1 MVRLFADAHQSM
13 SERAMHGDEYED
25 GGINWSSGRVYS
37 CLCRVWASP
46 VSAAGRQMRELEGRI
61 SVQLT
66 AAAALDSTDGARR
79 MTAPTGSS
87 SAWAH
92 RWRRRPVNG
101 RHPAIHRYADSDM
114 PYEATVIKVMIASP
128 GDVAEERA
136 IAQDVIHEWNAVNSG
151 DRRTVLLPVAWET
164 HAAPA
169 MGERAQE
176 IINKQ
181 LLRDADLLIAVFWT
195 RIGTPTG
202 DHPSGSVEEVREHIR
217 SGRPAMLY
225 FSTTPVRPD
234 SVDPAQFEAL
244 KTFKSECRS
253 HGLVE
258 EYESPSQFREKLV
271 RQLAQTVIQRFPA
284 APVEAS
290 QSAASASSR
299 VADMEEPRRVPSRP
313 LTLQERDDL
322 GALPDEARQLLVAAG
337 ADKDGTVLVLETMG
351 GASISIGNQEFGER
365 GNARSEARWKRA
377 VRDLVS
383 LGLLEQRD
391 HEGQVFSV
399 TDEGYRLVDLLSR
412 LS

>member
-1 MVRLFADAHQSM
+1 
-13 SERAMHGDEYED
+13 
-25 GGINWSSGRVYS
+25 
-37 CLCRVWASP
+37 
-46 VSAAGRQMRELEGRI
+46 
-61 SVQLT
+61 
-66 AAAALDSTDGARR
+66 
-79 MTAPTGSS
+79 
-87 SAWAH
+87 
-92 RWRRRPVNG
+92 
-101 RHPAIHRYADSDM
+101 M
-114 PYEATVIKVMIASP
+114 PYEATIIKVMIASP

-136 IAQDVIHEWNAVNSG
+136 IAQAVIYEWNAVNSA

-181 LLRDADLLIAVFWT
+181 LLRDADLLVAVFWT

-244 KTFKSECRS
+244 KGFKAECRS
-253 HGLVE
+253 QGLVE
-258 EYESPSQFREKLV
+258 EFESASQFREKLA

-284 APVEAS
+284 APIELPG
-290 QSAASASSR
+290 SAVNPLNGKTETPA
-299 VADMEEPRRVPSRP
+299 PRQVPSRP
-313 LTLQERDDL
+313 LTLNERDDL
-322 GALPDEARQLLVAAG
+322 SALPDEARELLVAAG
-337 ADKDGTVLVLETMG
+337 ADRDGTVLVLETMG
-351 GASISIGNQEFGER
+351 GTTISIGNREFGER

-377 VRDLVS
+377 VRELVS
-383 LGLLEQRD
+383 QGLLEQRD

-399 TDEGYRLVDLLSR
+399 TDDGYRLVDLLAR